1 MEFSED
7 EISPPED
14 RNMNRRTITNICVIP
29 AALFL
34 VLIGIIHCIVNVSGL
49 RRALV
54 RGDIAA
60 RLGDS
65 VLFNAAFSGLFMSL
79 LGLLVLILL
88 PGLRAGSRQA
98 CRAAAAIGI
107 FMGILGVVGYIRV
120 PTKPL
125 ILISL
130 FLGVLLAVPILIW
143 KREFTNS

>member
-1 MEFSED
+1 MFVHLRIKS
-7 EISPPED
+7 
-14 RNMNRRTITNICVIP
+14 MKRRTISNLCTIP

-34 VLIGIIHCIVNVSGL
+34 LLIGIVHSIVNIWSL
-49 RRALV
+49 RRALT

-60 RLGDS
+60 RFGDT

-79 LGLLVLILL
+79 LGLVVLLLL

-98 CRAAAAIGI
+98 CRVAAAIGI
-107 FMGILGVVGYIRV
+107 VLGLLGLVGYIRV

-143 KREFTNS
+143 RRELTNP

>member
-1 MEFSED
+1 MELSED
-7 EISPPED
+7 GLSPPGA
-14 RNMNRRTITNICVIP
+14 RNMKRKAITNICTIP

-34 VLIGIIHCIVNVSGL
+34 VLIGIIHSIVNVTSL
-49 RRALV
+49 RRALG

-60 RLGDS
+60 RLGDT

-88 PGLRAGSRQA
+88 PGLHAGSRQA

-107 FMGILGVVGYIRV
+107 FMGLLGVVGYIRV

-143 KREFTNS
+143 RRELTNP